1 MAMVS
6 RAIMGLTSSRHKLQD
21 MVTKLLLMDSSRVT
35 PSRAMHSK
43 VTMDMVILHLLSN
56 RVISKATVSKP
67 MLMDNLRQG
76 MVLHSPLM
84 EQLRQLQVG
93 MIITQQQLLLC
104 LPLQQL
110 QQQHLQLK
118 VETCTIFTFSWWST
132 SFFGLVCFVCF
143 DAGFVVI
150 FVYLLFA

>member
-6 RAIMGLTSSRHKLQD
+6 RAIMVLTSSHHKLQD
-21 MVTKLLLMDSSRVT
+21 MV
-35 PSRAMHSK
+35 
-43 VTMDMVILHLLSN
+43 SN
-56 RVISKATVSKP
+56 RVISKATVSKL

-84 EQLRQLQVG
+84 EQLQQLQVG
-93 MIITQQQLLLC
+93 MIIMQQQLLLC

-118 VETCTIFTFSWWST
+118 VETCTIFTFSCWST
-132 SFFGLVCFVCF
+132 FFGLVCFVCF

>member
-1 MAMVS
+1 MV
-6 RAIMGLTSSRHKLQD
+6 LTSSRHKLQD

-43 VTMDMVILHLLSN
+43 VTMDTVILHLLSN
-56 RVISKATVSKP
+56 RVISKATVSKL

-76 MVLHSPLM
+76 MVPHSPLM
-84 EQLRQLQVG
+84 EQLQQLQVG
-93 MIITQQQLLLC
+93 MIIMQQQQLLLC

-118 VETCTIFTFSWWST
+118 VKTCTIFAFSWWST

>member
-6 RAIMGLTSSRHKLQD
+6 RAIMVLTSSRHKLQD
-21 MVTKLLLMDSSRVT
+21 MVTKLLLMDSSRVI

-56 RVISKATVSKP
+56 RVISKATVSKL

-84 EQLRQLQVG
+84 EQLQQLQVG
-93 MIITQQQLLLC
+93 MIIMQQQQLLLC

-132 SFFGLVCFVCF
+132 SFFG
-143 DAGFVVI
+143 
-150 FVYLLFA
+150 